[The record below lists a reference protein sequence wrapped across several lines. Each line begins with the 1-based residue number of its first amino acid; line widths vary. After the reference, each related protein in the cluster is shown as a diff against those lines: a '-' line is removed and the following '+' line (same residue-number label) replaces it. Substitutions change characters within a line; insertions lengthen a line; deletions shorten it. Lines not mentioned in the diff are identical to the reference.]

1 MLRGTPAEHHP
12 DMTADEFLALVKH
25 HERPSESLAREF
37 VTLYLQ
43 ARFAKGSLG
52 MKKKPA
58 IILIERAERAKE
70 N

>member
-1 MLRGTPAEHHP
+1 
-12 DMTADEFLALVKH
+12 MTADEFLALVKH

-52 MKKKPA
+52 MKKLDQL